1 MFGYVVV
8 NKPELKIREYDT
20 YRSYYCGLCRTLKK
34 RDGLISQ
41 MLLNYDMTF
50 LALLLTGLYE
60 PEEEIRNARCAPH
73 PVRKH
78 AEVFSEVMDYCADM
92 TVLLAYEKAKDD
104 WHDEKKASGRALSGV
119 LKTRVEKIRSQYPR
133 QAAAL
138 SRSLKEL
145 SAAERAGSDN
155 LDEAAGACGRF
166 LGEIFVWKEDE
177 WARQMHAVGFYLGK
191 FIYLLDAFDDLEKDA
206 AKNNYNVLLKQGS
219 ILEQPGALEEILSDT
234 MSRCAAAFERLPVIK
249 GAPIIRN
256 ILYAGVWVRYNAVK
270 AKRKKTDK

>member
-8 NKPELKIREYDT
+8 NRPELKIREYDT

-60 PEEEIRNARCAPH
+60 PEEKVRTARCAPH
-73 PVRKH
+73 PARKH
-78 AEVFSEVMDYCADM
+78 TEVYSEVMDYCADM
-92 TVLLAYEKAKDD
+92 TVLLAYEKARDD
-104 WHDEKKASGRALSGV
+104 WNDEKKVSGRALAGT
-119 LKTRVEKIRSQYPR
+119 LKNRVEKIRSRYPR

-145 SAAERAGSDN
+145 AAAERAGSDN

-177 WARQMHAVGFYLGK
+177 WAGQMRAVGFYLGK

-206 AKNNYNVLLKQGS
+206 KKHNYNVLLGQAG
-219 ILEQPGALEEILSDT
+219 LLQQPGGLEEILSDT
-234 MSRCAAAFERLPVIK
+234 MSRCAAAFERLPVVK

-256 ILYAGVWVRYNAVK
+256 ILYAGVWVRFNAVK
-270 AKRKKTDK
+270 AKRKKKDK